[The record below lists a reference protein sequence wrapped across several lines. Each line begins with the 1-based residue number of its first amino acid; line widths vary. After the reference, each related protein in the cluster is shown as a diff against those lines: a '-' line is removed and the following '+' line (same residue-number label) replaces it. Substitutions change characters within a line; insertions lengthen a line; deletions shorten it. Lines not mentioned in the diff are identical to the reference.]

1 MWEMIEL
8 DQALQ
13 IVRKHLLS
21 PGRERVALADASGRF
36 LAEELRADRDMPPFH
51 KASMDGYA
59 CRKEDLPGPLE
70 VLEMLPAG
78 QVPSMPVGAGQ
89 CSRIM
94 TGGQVPEGA
103 DCVIM
108 QEYVVTE
115 PGDRIRF
122 TGSYSESYISRKG
135 EDLLR
140 GDLLLEKGTWLEAQH
155 LGMLAAAGK
164 TQPWVSRKIRAAI
177 LATGS
182 ELVEV
187 AAQPAGA
194 QIRNSN
200 SLQLAAQV
208 ERAGHVA
215 EVAGIVEDDKDL
227 LMEKISG
234 LMERHDLLLVTGG
247 ASVGAFDLV
256 PGVLQDLGF
265 SLEIERVAMQPGK
278 PISFAQ
284 RNEKLCIGL
293 SGNPV
298 SCFVQFELLVRP
310 FLTWSA
316 GGDLPHRHIRC
327 RMEAG
332 FARSKS
338 DRRFFLPVVLTPG
351 GGCAPVEYH
360 GSAHL
365 HALGNLAGFAEM
377 PAGKTTFEKGERVDV
392 RLV

>member
-1 MWEMIEL
+1 MVEL
-8 DQALQ
+8 DKALQ
-13 IVRKHLLS
+13 IVRRHRLS
-21 PGRERVALADASGRF
+21 PGRERVALADASGRS
-36 LAEELRADRDMPPFH
+36 LAGELKADRDMPPFH

-78 QVPSMPVGAGQ
+78 QVPSKPVGRGQ

-108 QEYVVTE
+108 QEYVVME
-115 PGDRIRF
+115 PGNTIRF

-135 EDLLR
+135 EDLRR
-140 GDLLLEKGTWLEAQH
+140 GDLLLEKGTLLEPQH
-155 LGMLAAAGK
+155 VGMLAAAGN
-164 TQPWVSRKIRAAI
+164 TEAWVSRKIQTAI

-187 AAQPAGA
+187 TEQPEGA

-208 ERAGHVA
+208 HRAGHAA
-215 EVAGIVEDDKDL
+215 EMAGIVEDDKDL
-227 LMEKISG
+227 LAEKISG
-234 LMERHDLLLVTGG
+234 LMKRCDLLLVTGG
-247 ASVGAFDLV
+247 ASVGEFDLV
-256 PGVLQDLGF
+256 PGVLRDLGF

-278 PISFAQ
+278 PLSFAQ
-284 RNEKLCIGL
+284 REGKVCFGL

-298 SCFVQFELLVRP
+298 SCFVQFELLARP

-316 GGDLPHRHIRC
+316 GGNLPHRRIRC

-332 FARSKS
+332 FARRKS
-338 DRRFFLPVVLTPG
+338 DRLFLLPVVLTPG

-365 HALGNLAGFAEM
+365 HALGNLDGFAEM
-377 PAGKTTFEKGERVDV
+377 PAGKTTFEKGDEVDV
-392 RLV
+392 RLI

>member
-1 MWEMIEL
+1 MVEL
-8 DQALQ
+8 DKALQ

-21 PGRERVALADASGRF
+21 PGTERIALADAPGRF

-70 VLEMLPAG
+70 VLEILPAG
-78 QVPSMPVGAGQ
+78 RVPSKAVGAGQ

-115 PGDRIRF
+115 PGNTIRF
-122 TGSYSESYISRKG
+122 TGSYSESYISPKG
-135 EDLLR
+135 EDLR
-140 GDLLLEKGTWLEAQH
+140 QGDLLLEKGTCLEPQH
-155 LGMLAAAGK
+155 VGILAAAG
-164 TQPWVSRKIRAAI
+164 TAGLWVSRKIRVAV

-187 AAQPAGA
+187 SEVPAGA

-200 SLQLAAQV
+200 SVQLAAQV
-208 ERAGHVA
+208 HRAGHAA
-215 EVAGIVEDDKDL
+215 EMAGIVKDDKDL
-227 LMEKISG
+227 LTEKISG
-234 LMERHDLLLVTGG
+234 LMERYDLLLVTGG
-247 ASVGAFDLV
+247 ASVGEFDLV
-256 PGVLQDLGF
+256 PGVLHDLGF
-265 SLEIERVAMQPGK
+265 SLELERVAMQPGK
-278 PISFAQ
+278 PLSFAQ
-284 RNEKLCIGL
+284 RGGKVCFGL

-298 SCFVQFELLVRP
+298 SCYVQFEMVARP

-316 GGDLPHRHIRC
+316 GGDPSHRHIRC
-327 RMEAG
+327 RMETG
-332 FARSKS
+332 FARRKS
-338 DRRFFLPVVLTPG
+338 DRLFFLPVVLTPR
-351 GGCAPVEYH
+351 GGCAPVKYH

-377 PAGKTTFEKGERVDV
+377 PAGRTTFEKGEEVDV
-392 RLV
+392 RLI

>member
-1 MWEMIEL
+1 
-8 DQALQ
+8 
-13 IVRKHLLS
+13 
-21 PGRERVALADASGRF
+21 
-36 LAEELRADRDMPPFH
+36 
-51 KASMDGYA
+51 
-59 CRKEDLPGPLE
+59 
-70 VLEMLPAG
+70 
-78 QVPSMPVGAGQ
+78 MPVGAGQ

-108 QEYVVTE
+108 QEEVVTE

-122 TGSYSESYISRKG
+122 TGSYSEPHICLKG
-135 EDLLR
+135 EDLR
-140 GDLLLEKGTWLEAQH
+140 KGDLLLEKGTLLEPQH
-155 LGMLAAAGK
+155 LGMVAATGQTEVK
-164 TQPWVSRKIRAAI
+164 VSGKIRAGI

-187 AAQPAGA
+187 TAQPVGA

-208 ERAGHVA
+208 ERAGHKA
-215 EVAGIVEDDKDL
+215 DMLGIVEDDRDL

-234 LMERHDLLLVTGG
+234 LMERYDLLLVTGG
-247 ASVGAFDLV
+247 ASVGEFDLV

-278 PISFAQ
+278 PLGFAH
-284 RNEKLCIGL
+284 RNGKVCFGL

-298 SCFVQFELLVRP
+298 SCFVQFEMLVRP

-316 GGDLPHRHIRC
+316 GGDLPQRHIRC
-327 RMEAG
+327 RMDKG
-332 FARSKS
+332 FARRKS
-338 DRRFFLPVVLTPG
+338 DRLFFLPVVLVPG
-351 GGCAPVEYH
+351 GGCAPVNYH
-360 GSAHL
+360 GSGHL

-377 PAGKTTFEKGERVDV
+377 PAGRTTFEKGEEVDV
-392 RLV
+392 RLI

>member
-1 MWEMIEL
+1 MVEL
-8 DQALQ
+8 EKALQ
-13 IVRKHLLS
+13 TLGKHLLS
-21 PGRERVALADASGRF
+21 PGRERIELADASGRF

-78 QVPSMPVGAGQ
+78 QVPSRAVGRGQ

-94 TGGQVPEGA
+94 TGGQVPQGA

-108 QEYVVTE
+108 QEYVDTE
-115 PGDRIRF
+115 PGGRIRF
-122 TGSYSESYISRKG
+122 TGSYSESYISRQG
-135 EDLLR
+135 EDLRR

-155 LGMLAAAGK
+155 LGMLAAAGN
-164 TQPWVSRKIRAAI
+164 TRPWVIRKLRAAI

-182 ELVEV
+182 ELVEATV
-187 AAQPAGA
+187 QPAGA

-215 EVAGIVEDDKDL
+215 EVAGIVEDDRDL
-227 LMEKISG
+227 LAEKISG
-234 LMERHDLLLVTGG
+234 LMKGYDLLLITGG

-256 PGVLQDLGF
+256 PGVLLDLGF

-278 PISFAQ
+278 PLSFAQ
-284 RNEKLCIGL
+284 KGGKVVFGL

-298 SCFVQFELLVRP
+298 SCFVQFELLARP

-316 GGDLPHRHIRC
+316 GGNLPHRHIRC

-332 FARSKS
+332 FARRKS
-338 DRRFFLPVVLTPG
+338 DRLFFLPVVLTPG
-351 GGCAPVEYH
+351 GGCIPVEYH

-377 PAGKTTFEKGERVDV
+377 PAGKTTFEQGEKVDV
-392 RLV
+392 RLI